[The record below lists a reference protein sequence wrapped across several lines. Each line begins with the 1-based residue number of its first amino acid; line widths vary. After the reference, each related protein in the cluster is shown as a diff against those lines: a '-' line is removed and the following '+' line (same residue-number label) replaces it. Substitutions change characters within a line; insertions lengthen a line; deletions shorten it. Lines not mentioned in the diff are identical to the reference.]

1 MGHELL
7 EPGWRFEF
15 KYRIPFATSLQVRAL
30 LRSEMRIDPFSAS
43 APGGRYV
50 VRSLYF
56 DTRGDAA
63 FHAKMAGDAN
73 RVKYRIRAYRA
84 SRDGEGPVQLE
95 LKLRRGDASGKVVAP
110 VDLAALDDLIGGR
123 RGPSAG
129 PSPAIEEFVRDYHL
143 RGLVP
148 RVVTM
153 YEREGF
159 RDRDGGAT
167 RVTLDHHVRSVASS
181 DLFVDGRFAR
191 PHHRH
196 WVVLELKSA
205 TEQVPWLHRLVRTY
219 GLRTVANSKFTQ
231 AMQACR
237 PDLHHATGVVTIR

>member
-1 MGHELL
+1 ML
-7 EPGWRFEF
+7 EPRWRFEF
-15 KYRIPFATSLQVRAL
+15 KYRIPFATYLQVRAL

-56 DTRGDAA
+56 DTRDDAA
-63 FHAKMAGDAN
+63 FHAKMAGDVN
-73 RVKYRIRAYRA
+73 RVKYRIRAYRG
-84 SRDGEGPVQLE
+84 SRDGAGPVQLE
-95 LKLRRGDASGKVVAP
+95 LKVRRGDASGKVVAP
-110 VDLAALDDLIGGR
+110 LDLALLDDVVAGRCGGAIG
-123 RGPSAG
+123 S
-129 PSPAIEEFVRDYHL
+129 SPAVAEFLRDYHL

-148 RVVTM
+148 QVVTM

-167 RVTLDHHVRSVASS
+167 RVTLDHHVRSVAAS

-196 WVVLELKSA
+196 WVVLELKS
-205 TEQVPWLHRLVRTY
+205 TEEQVPWLHRLVRTY
-219 GLRTVANSKFTQ
+219 GLKTVANSKFTQ